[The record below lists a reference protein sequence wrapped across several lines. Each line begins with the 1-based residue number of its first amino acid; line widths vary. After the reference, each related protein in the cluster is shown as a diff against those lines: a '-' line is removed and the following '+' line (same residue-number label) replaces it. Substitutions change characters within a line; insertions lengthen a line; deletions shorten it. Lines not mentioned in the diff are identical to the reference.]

1 MIKAV
6 VFDMDG
12 VMVDSEYLWERA
24 ETILLS
30 RRNIKYNDQYRDQIV
45 GLNQNDSGKLLIETF
60 SLNESIEEVIS
71 ERIDILFEL
80 YDSQLKLNAGLINL
94 LEKLKINKFL
104 LAVASSLPKKV
115 VRYVVDKFKLSN
127 YFHAI
132 ISGDNAAEGKPHPE
146 IYLKTAQVL
155 STAPNSCVA
164 IEDSINGLISAKEAG
179 MYCIAVP
186 DKRLS
191 QNLFKKADIIL
202 CSLDE
207 ITISTIKNINNI

>member
-1 MIKAV
+1 MIKAII
-6 VFDMDG
+6 FDMDG
-12 VMVDSEYLWERA
+12 VMVDSEHLWERA

-30 RRNIKYNDQYRDQIV
+30 RRNIKYNAQYRDQIV
-45 GLNQNDSGKLLIETF
+45 GLNQHDSGKLLIKTF
-60 SLNESIEEVIS
+60 SLNESIEKVVS

-80 YDSQLKLNAGLINL
+80 YDNQLKLNTGLIKL
-94 LEKLKINKFL
+94 LEKLKKNNFL
-104 LAVASSLPKKV
+104 LAVASSSPNKV
-115 VRYVVDKFKLSN
+115 VSYVVDKFKLSN

-146 IYLKTAQVL
+146 IYLKTAQKL
-155 STAPNSCVA
+155 STAPKSCVA

-207 ITISTIKNINNI
+207 ITISTIKSLNTN

>member
-6 VFDMDG
+6 IFDMDG

-30 RRNIKYNDQYRDQIV
+30 RRNIEYNDQYRDQIV

-80 YDSQLKLNAGLINL
+80 YDSQLKLNTGLINL
-94 LEKLKINKFL
+94 LEKLKINNFL
-104 LAVASSLPKKV
+104 LAVASSSPKKV

-146 IYLKTAQVL
+146 IYIKIAQEL
-155 STAPNSCVA
+155 STAPKSCVA

-191 QNLFKKADIIL
+191 QNPFKKADIIL

-207 ITISTIKNINNI
+207 ITISTIKSLNTN

>member
-1 MIKAV
+1 
-6 VFDMDG
+6 MDG

-94 LEKLKINKFL
+94 LEKLKINNFL
-104 LAVASSLPKKV
+104 LAVASSSPNKV
-115 VRYVVDKFKLSN
+115 S
-127 YFHAI
+127 
-132 ISGDNAAEGKPHPE
+132 
-146 IYLKTAQVL
+146 
-155 STAPNSCVA
+155 
-164 IEDSINGLISAKEAG
+164 
-179 MYCIAVP
+179 
-186 DKRLS
+186 
-191 QNLFKKADIIL
+191 
-202 CSLDE
+202 
-207 ITISTIKNINNI
+207 

>member
-6 VFDMDG
+6 IFDMDG

-30 RRNIKYNDQYRDQIV
+30 RRNIEYNDQYRDQIV

-60 SLNESIEEVIS
+60 SLNESIEKVIS

-80 YDSQLKLNAGLINL
+80 YDNQLKLNTGLINL
-94 LEKLKINKFL
+94 LEKLKINNFL
-104 LAVASSLPKKV
+104 LAVASSSPKKV

-146 IYLKTAQVL
+146 IYLKTAQEL
-155 STAPNSCVA
+155 STAPKSCVA

-191 QNLFKKADIIL
+191 QNLFKKADMIL

>member
-6 VFDMDG
+6 IFDMDG

-30 RRNIKYNDQYRDQIV
+30 RRNIEYNDQYRDQIV

-60 SLNESIEEVIS
+60 SLNESIEKVIS

-80 YDSQLKLNAGLINL
+80 YDNQLKLNTGLINL
-94 LEKLKINKFL
+94 LEKLKINNFL
-104 LAVASSLPKKV
+104 LAVASSSPKKV

-146 IYLKTAQVL
+146 IYLKTAQEL
-155 STAPNSCVA
+155 STAPKSCVA

>member
-6 VFDMDG
+6 IFDMDG

-30 RRNIKYNDQYRDQIV
+30 RRNIEYNDQYRDQIV

-80 YDSQLKLNAGLINL
+80 YDSQLKLNTGLINL
-94 LEKLKINKFL
+94 LEKLKINNFL
-104 LAVASSLPKKV
+104 LAVASSSPKKV

-146 IYLKTAQVL
+146 IYLKTAQEL
-155 STAPNSCVA
+155 STAPKSCVA

-191 QNLFKKADIIL
+191 QNPFKKADLIL

-207 ITISTIKNINNI
+207 ITISTIKSLNTN

>member
-1 MIKAV
+1 MIKAII
-6 VFDMDG
+6 FDMDG
-12 VMVDSEYLWERA
+12 VMVDSEHLWERA

-30 RRNIKYNDQYRDQIV
+30 RRNIKYNPQYRDQIV
-45 GLNQNDSGKLLIETF
+45 GLNQNDSGKLLIKTF
-60 SLNESIEEVIS
+60 SLNESIEKVVS

-80 YDSQLKLNAGLINL
+80 YDNQLKLNTGLIKL
-94 LEKLKINKFL
+94 LEKLKKNNFL
-104 LAVASSLPKKV
+104 LAVASSSPNKV
-115 VRYVVDKFKLSN
+115 VSYVVDKFKLSN

-146 IYLKTAQVL
+146 IYLKTAQKL
-155 STAPNSCVA
+155 STAPKSCVA

-191 QNLFKKADIIL
+191 QNLFKKADLIL
-202 CSLDE
+202 RSLEE
-207 ITISTIKNINNI
+207 IDILTIKSLNTN

>member
-6 VFDMDG
+6 IFDMDG

-30 RRNIKYNDQYRDQIV
+30 RRNIEYNAQYRDQIV

-60 SLNESIEEVIS
+60 SLNESIEKVIS

-80 YDSQLKLNAGLINL
+80 YDNQLKLNTGLINL
-94 LEKLKINKFL
+94 LEKLKINNFL
-104 LAVASSLPKKV
+104 LAVASSSPKKV

-146 IYLKTAQVL
+146 IYLKTAQEL
-155 STAPNSCVA
+155 STAPKSCVA

>member
-6 VFDMDG
+6 IFDMDG

-30 RRNIKYNDQYRDQIV
+30 RRNIEYNDQYRDQIV

-60 SLNESIEEVIS
+60 SLNESIEKVIS

-80 YDSQLKLNAGLINL
+80 YDNQLKLNTGLINL
-94 LEKLKINKFL
+94 LEKLKINNFL
-104 LAVASSLPKKV
+104 LAVASSSPKKL

-146 IYLKTAQVL
+146 IYLKTAQEL
-155 STAPNSCVA
+155 STAPKSCVA

-207 ITISTIKNINNI
+207 ITISTIKSLNTN